1 MSDNN
6 LSIYQRYWIFSK
18 TEADRFKKIAEG
30 MSGKTNYEFGRVFTN
45 NGVAKNYTSIVTDL
59 SKLTAPDS
67 VVVMEGDIRKVNF
80 KPPVL
85 Y

>member
-1 MSDNN
+1 MTDN

-30 MSGKTNYEFGRVFTN
+30 MSGAKKYEFGKVFTN
-45 NGVAKNYTSIVTDL
+45 NGVAKTYTSVVTDL
-59 SKLTAPDS
+59 SKLTYPDS
-67 VVVMEGDIRKVNF
+67 VVVMEGDIRNVNF
-80 KPPVL
+80 KTPVL